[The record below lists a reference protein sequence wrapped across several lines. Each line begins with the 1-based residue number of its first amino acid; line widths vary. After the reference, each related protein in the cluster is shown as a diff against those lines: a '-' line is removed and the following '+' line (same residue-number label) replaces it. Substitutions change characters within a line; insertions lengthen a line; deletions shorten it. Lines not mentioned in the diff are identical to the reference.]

1 MVKLT
6 RKEFESISE
15 QFIEE
20 MKRKLIVK
28 NREYAP
34 ADEPLHNFYKSAEI
48 LRCTPKEAALAFAT
62 KHITSVIDLCK
73 AGYPSSNEMWLEKL
87 SDLAVYC
94 ALIYNM
100 AIEENINNERGDK

>member
-1 MVKLT
+1 MNKLT
-6 RKEFESISE
+6 REQFNSISE
-15 QFIEE
+15 EFIKE
-20 MKRKLIVK
+20 MQRKLIHK
-28 NREYAP
+28 NKEYAP

-73 AGYPSSNEMWLEKL
+73 SYETNRDEMWLEKL

-100 AIEENINNERGDK
+100 AIEENVSRKEKE

>member
-1 MVKLT
+1 MAKLT
-6 RKEFESISE
+6 REEFESISE

-34 ADEPLHNFYKSAEI
+34 AHEPLHNFYKSAEI

-73 AGYPSSNEMWLEKL
+73 ADCPNLNEMWLEKL

-100 AIEENINNERGDK
+100 AIEENTFREEKE

>member
-1 MVKLT
+1 MAKLT

-20 MKRKLIVK
+20 MKHKLIVK
-28 NREYAP
+28 NKEYAP
-34 ADEPLHNFYKSAEI
+34 SYEPLHNFYKSAEI

-73 AGYPSSNEMWLEKL
+73 ADYPSLDEMWLEKL

-100 AIEENINNERGDK
+100 AIEENINNKRGDK